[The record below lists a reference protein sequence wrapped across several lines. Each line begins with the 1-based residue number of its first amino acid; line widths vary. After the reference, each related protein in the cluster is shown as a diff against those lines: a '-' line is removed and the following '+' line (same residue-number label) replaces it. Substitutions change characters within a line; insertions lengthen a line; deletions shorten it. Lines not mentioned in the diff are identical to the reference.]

1 MFHSA
6 FRLALVAGLLASA
19 VALPMIGG
27 GNYAAVNSNTNTNAN
42 ANANA
47 SANVNG
53 SANVQ
58 GTTVVPVPTN
68 PQNAGTIFQP
78 APIVQQ
84 GTAAT
89 TALNTAATFAV
100 ADGQNIVSQIVA
112 NVATLLPIVTG
123 DVQATSNQ
131 VQTAVFQLQTLLPQ
145 VTQTSTQLNSALMA
159 LEAQALRGQISPLYR
174 SPLSVLS
181 GPFAVASANLQANGD
196 TQPATW
202 ANALSTT
209 FAGWAQ

>member
-19 VALPMIGG
+19 AALPMIGG
-27 GNYAAVNSNTNTNAN
+27 GNYAAVNANTNAN
-42 ANANA
+42 ANANTNA
-47 SANVNG
+47 NANVNG

-58 GTTVVPVPTN
+58 GTVVPVPTS
-68 PQNAGTIFQP
+68 PQNGGPIIQP

-89 TALNTAATFAV
+89 TALNTAATFVV

-131 VQTAVFQLQTLLPQ
+131 VQTAVIQLQTLLPQ
-145 VTQTSTQLNSALMA
+145 VTETSTQLNSALMA

-181 GPFAVASANLQANGD
+181 GPFAVASANLQASGN

-209 FAGWAQ
+209 FAGWAH